1 MRNAKKTAMMAAGAC
16 IAAGLLIILAAMIWI
31 RFDVRRLN
39 TVRFETK
46 TYPVPES
53 FRHIDVR
60 DVDCDVR
67 LLLSEDGSCR
77 VVSTESDR
85 IVNRVEVRD
94 DTLTITRNDERRWY
108 ERFSIWWGG
117 DLTLTVYLP
126 EQEYQSLFL
135 KTVSGDISVPEQL
148 GFAAA
153 ALSSISGDISFLART
168 DGGLTI
174 TSTSGGIRGGNA
186 AGGDVRVTTVS
197 GDVRLSGVTA
207 RALRV
212 KTTSGEIGLRSV
224 TAEQEADV
232 QSTSGDVELDGF
244 DAPSIR
250 IRTVSGEV
258 EGGLLSP
265 KAFETHTTSGEVRVP
280 PSDPSGGTCSV
291 TTTSGDIVI
300 RIEDQG
306 A

>member
-16 IAAGLLIILAAMIWI
+16 IAAGLLIILAAMVWI

-46 TYPVPES
+46 TYPVLES

-77 VVSTESDR
+77 VVCTESDR

-148 GFAAA
+148 SFAAA
-153 ALSSISGDISFLART
+153 ELSSISGDISFLART

-174 TSTSGGIRGGNA
+174 TSTSGEIRGGNA
-186 AGGDVRVTTVS
+186 AGGDVRVTAVS

-232 QSTSGDVELDGF
+232 QSTSGDVELDAF

-291 TTTSGDIVI
+291 TTTSGDIRLQVSN
-300 RIEDQG
+300 
-306 A
+306 